1 MQRRVGALALGFGL
15 IAAMA
20 TANAK
25 VCTDPAR
32 ALGVSRVIEID
43 TTAGPRYGHQQYQ
56 DIDFLADGEIVLT
69 FDDGP
74 LRPYTRPIV
83 DALEAHCTKATFFMV
98 GQMALADPEMVRE
111 IHRKGHT
118 IGTHTHSHANLK
130 KITPLAARREIELGF
145 SSVQA
150 ALGQPVAPFF
160 RFPFLADPKSMVG
173 YAQTRQFGIFSIDAD
188 AYDYKTKDPAA
199 VHQAIL
205 NQIGAK
211 KKGIILFHDI
221 QESTAR
227 ALPGLL
233 AALKAKGF
241 RVVHMKPKAV
251 ASTLSEFDAI
261 ARKEGGAKRIAS
273 AANPL
278 AERALTWPVA
288 PGQPRPKSGAQW
300 PPSGIVPPYAAAG
313 VVPLSATAGLPPQPY
328 AAPPLP
334 LPPPVRVPRARAEAD
349 WRDSILRG
357 N

>member
-1 MQRRVGALALGFGL
+1 MAGLAL
-15 IAAMA
+15 IASHAGA
-20 TANAK
+20 SAK
-25 VCTDPAR
+25 TCTDPAR
-32 ALGVSRVIEID
+32 ALGVARTIEID
-43 TTAGPRYGHQQYQ
+43 TSSGPRFGHQQYQ
-56 DIDFLADGEIVLT
+56 DLDVLADGEIVLT

-74 LRPYTRPIV
+74 LRAYSRPVV
-83 DALEAHCTKATFFMV
+83 DALEAQCTKATFFMV

-118 IGTHTHSHANLK
+118 IGTHTYSHANLK
-130 KITPLAARREIELGF
+130 KLNPLAARKEMELGF
-145 SSVQA
+145 SAVQA

-160 RFPFLADPKSMVG
+160 RFPFLADPKSMIG

-205 NQIGAK
+205 NQIGYK

-241 RVVHMKPKAV
+241 RVVHMKPKEKAQ
-251 ASTLSEFDAI
+251 TLAEFDAI
-261 ARKEGGAKRIAS
+261 ARKEGGAKRVAS
-273 AANPL
+273 TANPL
-278 AERALTWPVA
+278 SARAVTWPLA
-288 PGQPRPKSGAQW
+288 PGQPRQPGT
-300 PPSGIVPPYAAAG
+300 PPPRTG
-313 VVPLSATAGLPPQPY
+313 VAVLPPADSGQ
-328 AAPPLP
+328 P
-334 LPPPVRVPRARAEAD
+334 LPPAGGGVYPPLGQPPTPPPPPARVPRVPVERD